1 MRAIVINTKGGV
13 GKSTTAVQ
21 LVTPYLYQKINDKI
35 KLIEF
40 DDENKDAETFDSDIL
55 DAIQEKV
62 LSGGDLDKSLI
73 NNLISNDDIVI
84 DVGGNKTTTIILDK
98 LQETGMGNL
107 IDIAFVPLTDGE
119 QDAINAIKTYQRVKE
134 LNDSIKVIFV
144 LSRVDSTMDTNLQFI
159 NFFGDVDNRIDGRN
173 GLIDNVSDSDRNIVK
188 LYNSD
193 VIKYSRLFGITAYE
207 LAQRDVNQLRDKL
220 KEYTKNKDTDKAKKV
235 AYRITIVNRAK
246 KYNDEVLQPA
256 MQTIS
261 NTMEV

>member
-13 GKSTTAVQ
+13 GKSTAAVQ
-21 LVTPYLYQKINDKI
+21 LVAPYLYNKTNDKVR
-35 KLIEF
+35 LVEF
-40 DDENKDAETFDSDIL
+40 DDENKDADTFDSDIL
-55 DAIQEKV
+55 DANQEKV

-73 NNLISNDDIVI
+73 DNLINNDYIVI

-98 LQETGMGNL
+98 LDETGMSNL
-107 IDIAFVPLTDGE
+107 IDIAFIPLTDGE
-119 QDAINAIKTYQRVKE
+119 QDAINAIKTYNRIKS

-173 GLIDNVSDSDRNIVK
+173 GLIDKVDDTDKNIIK

-207 LAQRDVNQLRDKL
+207 LAQKDVNELRNKL
-220 KEYTKNKDTDKAKKV
+220 KQYTIDKDTDKAKKV

-246 KYNDEVLQPA
+246 KYYDEVLQKA
-256 MQTIS
+256 MQTI
-261 NTMEV
+261 NDVTGV